1 LFLLFVLLKFCFFF
15 LFSGVAAEAERVGSG
30 LSDAGA
36 RERLKKLAQ
45 QLDPILEELH
55 AAAAKANR
63 NPNATDAFRD
73 FVKLNHR
80 LGDLTRQLIQ
90 EVVLPVGE
98 IQALADRIVRGLDNQ
113 LNAIP
118 QGKEG
123 PVAAENKNLDDAT
136 DRLAGAILVFLW
148 RKKKL
153 FLFVKIW
160 RSLLQ
165 SIRGTTLRSIA
176 FARREKVFVTIS
188 PNTPLAP

>member
-1 LFLLFVLLKFCFFF
+1 MRTSLLADRDKPCRITSKVLFLFFLYILNIYKILFFF
-15 LFSGVAAEAERVGSG
+15 VSGVAAEAERVGSG

-123 PVAAENKNLDDAT
+123 PIAAENKNLDDAT
-136 DRLAGAILVFLW
+136 DRLAGTIL
-148 RKKKL
+148 
-153 FLFVKIW
+153 LFVKLFFFW
-160 RSLLQ
+160 CFSC
-165 SIRGTTLRSIA
+165 
-176 FARREKVFVTIS
+176 
-188 PNTPLAP
+188 